1 MATVLGFLLVVA
13 VSSARAERRSAEPR
27 RSRLVKLI
35 EDRRTGVEGL
45 DGEVRAL
52 RRRVDQAEANVNRL
66 DATDRQRTQ
75 RLDQLA
81 AVAGTT
87 ALAGP
92 GVSVQ
97 LSDSIRQPATPQEA
111 GAFRIHDVDL
121 QLVVNALFAAGAE
134 AVSVNGNRLVA
145 TTPIRA
151 AGDTIVVNFRPLNTP
166 YEVRAIGARM
176 DDFEQSEIAT
186 RFRRWQDLFGLGFS
200 VRQAGKVADAARRP
214 RHHRP
219 PTSASASRPGP
230 GPDAR
235 SSSLL
240 AGAVLAVLLRPT
252 VPQNLTP
259 YVAIGVVVAI
269 DSAFGGLRSYLERTF
284 NDRVFVLAFVS
295 NAPWP
300 SSWCG
305 SATSSTPTSPPQSS
319 SSSASASSRTWPP
332 SAGAC
337 WGARRWHWLAD
348 GSPSRQGRSSPVVVT
363 GSSASCW

>member
-1 MATVLGFLLVVA
+1 VRSPARIGSLRRFGAARPAGGEGTRPHLWLAVVLAVLGFLLVVA

-35 EDRRTGVEGL
+35 EDRRTGVEEL

-121 QLVVNALFAAGAE
+121 QLVANALFAAGAE

-145 TTPIRA
+145 TSPIRA
-151 AGDTIVVNFRPLNTP
+151 AGATIVVNFRPLNTP

-176 DDFEQSEIAT
+176 DDFEQSEIAR
-186 RFRRWQDLFGLGFS
+186 RFRRWQDLFGLGFR
-200 VRQAGKVADAARRP
+200 VERQTRLVVPAFTGRVDLGI
-214 RHHRP
+214 
-219 PTSASASRPGP
+219 AS
-230 GPDAR
+230 
-235 SSSLL
+235 
-240 AGAVLAVLLRPT
+240 PT
-252 VPQNLTP
+252 VP
-259 YVAIGVVVAI
+259 G
-269 DSAFGGLRSYLERTF
+269 
-284 NDRVFVLAFVS
+284 
-295 NAPWP
+295 
-300 SSWCG
+300 
-305 SATSSTPTSPPQSS
+305 
-319 SSSASASSRTWPP
+319 
-332 SAGAC
+332 
-337 WGARRWHWLAD
+337 
-348 GSPSRQGRSSPVVVT
+348 
-363 GSSASCW
+363 